1 MSGPDKQSCLTV
13 LADDGDKLDCFR
25 EALSGIPRIRVAE
38 RLQSGGADLAW
49 ALAVRPV
56 VQVLRLDLFAGP
68 AAANGEAQHLTG
80 REVEVLRLL
89 AQGCSYFEIG
99 ARLGV
104 SVNTVTSHIKNS
116 YRKLAVHSAAA
127 AVMRAVQLRLL
138 GQA

>member
-1 MSGPDKQSCLTV
+1 MSGPDKHAGLTV

-25 EALSGIPRIRVAE
+25 EVLSGNPRIRVAE

-56 VQVLRLDLFAGP
+56 VQVLRLDLCPGPGP
-68 AAANGEAQHLTG
+68 AAGGAQSLTL
-80 REVEVLRLL
+80 REVDVLRLL

-127 AVMRAVQLRLL
+127 AVMRAVELRLL
-138 GQA
+138 GA